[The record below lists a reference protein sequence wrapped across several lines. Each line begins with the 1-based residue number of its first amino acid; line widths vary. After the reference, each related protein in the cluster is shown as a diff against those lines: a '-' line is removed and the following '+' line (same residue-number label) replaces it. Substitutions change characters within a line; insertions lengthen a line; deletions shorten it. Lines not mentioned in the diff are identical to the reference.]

1 MKTIDWEQ
9 RRYEIAKEILPTILN
24 KTEIYKIEAAV
35 SLSINCANI
44 LTRRLKAIR

>member
-24 KTEIYKIEAAV
+24 KIEIYKIEAAV

-44 LTRRLKAIR
+44 LIRRLKAIR